1 VASGDCTC
9 TKLRLAPGA
18 STRGAQRRGLPVLQ
32 ALPVGEFLALE
43 HGTEY
48 AGYVAHA
55 EADSPSHIESSAGA
69 GYCLHPGRLLP
80 VSALVAM
87 HC

>member
-1 VASGDCTC
+1 M
-9 TKLRLAPGA
+9 
-18 STRGAQRRGLPVLQ
+18 Q

-55 EADSPSHIESSAGA
+55 EADSPSHIESSTGEHKV
-69 GYCLHPGRLLP
+69 CNSTNCSSRSS
-80 VSALVAM
+80 V
-87 HC
+87 